1 MNQFA
6 ASITT
11 ILLAIVGVAIVAVLV
26 SKNANTSG
34 VINAGGSAFAQDLGT
49 AISPVT
55 GSGGGLS
62 FGNGFP
68 GGAGGLQE
76 TY

>member
-11 ILLAIVGVAIVAVLV
+11 VLLAIVGVAVIAVLV

-34 VINAGGSAFAQDLGT
+34 VINAGGSAFSQGLGT
-49 AISPVT
+49 AISPIT
-55 GSGGGLS
+55 GGGGLS